1 MAKASAS
8 GPNTVAFFYL
18 SGFGLQLEGENYFV
32 PVDAKI
38 NNASD
43 VPAQTIR
50 LSDYVRPLTALRLK
64 ANIVVLDAARAN
76 PFAKSGPPLAGGL
89 DLVEPEQG
97 TLIAFNAAPGTVAPE
112 GQGPYGDHARAL
124 AEMMRDGGLSLND
137 VFDRTRLRVNE
148 LTKGAE
154 VPWNAS
160 KIETSF
166 TFLVPAPDAP
176 APQGSP

>member
-8 GPNTVAFFYL
+8 GPNTVAFIYL

-43 VPAQTIR
+43 VPAQAIR

-64 ANIVVLDAARAN
+64 ANIVALDAARAN
-76 PFAKSGPPLAGGL
+76 PFARSGPPLAGGL
-89 DLVEPEQG
+89 ALVEPEQG
-97 TLIAFNAAPGTVAPE
+97 TLIALNAAPGTVAPE
-112 GQGPYGDHARAL
+112 GQGPYGAYAQTL

-137 VFDRTRLRVNE
+137 FFYPTGLRVNE
-148 LTKGAE
+148 LKKGG
-154 VPWNAS
+154 
-160 KIETSF
+160 
-166 TFLVPAPDAP
+166 DA
-176 APQGSP
+176 Q